1 MTDQLGRRPDGVTP
15 ATNRVLAR
23 YTGALFLGVL
33 VVQGFTA
40 LVGNGRITVG
50 TALLLA
56 AVALYMVLFTVRNGT
71 ALRQRAYGFYFVH
84 AVSYIVING
93 SFWVHAW
100 ILMLSGRSEALEEGW
115 AGPLVA
121 MSVLWG
127 AGLLVHT
134 IGAML
139 SQGYEYV
146 EV

>member
-1 MTDQLGRRPDGVTP
+1 MGNRPVGVIP
-15 ATNRVLAR
+15 ISNQRLAR
-23 YTGALFLGVL
+23 YAGALVVGVL
-33 VVQGFTA
+33 VVQGYTA
-40 LVGNGRITVG
+40 FVADGQITSG

-56 AVALYMVLFTVRNGT
+56 AVALYMVVFTLRNGT
-71 ALRQRAYGFYFVH
+71 ALRQRAYGTYFAH
-84 AVSYIVING
+84 AVAYLIING

-100 ILMLSGRSEALEEGW
+100 ILMLSGRDELLQQGW
-115 AGPLVA
+115 SGPLLS

-139 SQGYEYV
+139 SRGYEHV